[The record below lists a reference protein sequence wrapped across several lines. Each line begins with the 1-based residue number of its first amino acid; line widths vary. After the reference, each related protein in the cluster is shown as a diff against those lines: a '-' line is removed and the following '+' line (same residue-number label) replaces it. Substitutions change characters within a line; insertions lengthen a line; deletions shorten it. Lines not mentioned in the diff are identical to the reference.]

1 MSYFSMF
8 PEVIY
13 DSKGNDNYTLFK
25 NIFRRVKLSSPAQKN
40 IMEFDYYDV
49 QDGET
54 PEMIAYKYYGDAE
67 LHWVV
72 LVINDVTDYYSDWPK
87 SVQTFEQYVK
97 DKYTNPAGI
106 HHYEIE
112 QTSGDTTEMIDV
124 GMNTTD
130 YPSAFPVSNYQ
141 YEQKIQ
147 DKIRQIRLI
156 QPQYIEDFVE
166 EFEKKLKEGA

>member
-1 MSYFSMF
+1 
-8 PEVIY
+8 
-13 DSKGNDNYTLFK
+13 
-25 NIFRRVKLSSPAQKN
+25 
-40 IMEFDYYDV
+40 
-49 QDGET
+49 
-54 PEMIAYKYYGDAE
+54 
-67 LHWVV
+67 
-72 LVINDVTDYYSDWPK
+72 
-87 SVQTFEQYVK
+87 
-97 DKYTNPAGI
+97 
-106 HHYEIE
+106 
-112 QTSGDTTEMIDV
+112 MIDV

>member
-1 MSYFSMF
+1 M
-8 PEVIY
+8 VV
-13 DSKGNDNYTLFK
+13 ND
-25 NIFRRVKLSSPAQKN
+25 I
-40 IMEFDYYDV
+40 
-49 QDGET
+49 
-54 PEMIAYKYYGDAE
+54 
-67 LHWVV
+67 
-72 LVINDVTDYYSDWPK
+72 TDYYSDWPK
-87 SVQTFEQYVK
+87 SMQTFEQYIK
-97 DKYTNPAGI
+97 DKYTNPAGV